1 MGIYFEKFNL
11 IKEELILPILLSL
24 NTDLNNEKLIAL
36 RKMKFLATSLF
47 ILMVLI
53 FIVSGILE
61 KTIPLFSFVKAFTEA
76 AMVGALADWFAVVA
90 LFKHPFGIPIPHT
103 AIIPK
108 SKNNIGKSLAG
119 FIETHFLNEQ
129 SIKEKIQSSN
139 PSKTAAEWLVND
151 DNRKKIIEYIR
162 SFIPEIF
169 GILKNEEIKEFLIR
183 NLKDN
188 LKNIK
193 LSGLLK
199 TILES
204 LTINNQHEKWIKTV
218 ISEVRKIIDKNKT
231 TIRDKVKEQ
240 TPWWTFGV
248 LDEKIFNKI
257 ISGINDFI
265 EDFET
270 NSDNKFRK
278 ELNQKL
284 TKLITD
290 LSDDKKLIAKVEDFK
305 NNLIENKVLTNNLSL
320 FIENLSNKLT
330 EDINS
335 KDSEILKLIDSAILK
350 FATGMKDNKTLQDKI
365 DFQIENIAVKL
376 ISKNADKIS
385 SIITERIDKWDAK
398 EISEVL
404 EVQIG
409 RDLQF
414 IRINGTLVGGVVGL
428 GIYVVSKII

>member
-11 IKEELILPILLSL
+11 IKEELILPMLLSL

-151 DNRKKIIEYIR
+151 YNRKKIIEYIR

-248 LDEKIFNKI
+248 LDEK
-257 ISGINDFI
+257 
-265 EDFET
+265 
-270 NSDNKFRK
+270 
-278 ELNQKL
+278 
-284 TKLITD
+284 
-290 LSDDKKLIAKVEDFK
+290 
-305 NNLIENKVLTNNLSL
+305 
-320 FIENLSNKLT
+320 
-330 EDINS
+330 
-335 KDSEILKLIDSAILK
+335 
-350 FATGMKDNKTLQDKI
+350 
-365 DFQIENIAVKL
+365 
-376 ISKNADKIS
+376 
-385 SIITERIDKWDAK
+385 
-398 EISEVL
+398 
-404 EVQIG
+404 
-409 RDLQF
+409 
-414 IRINGTLVGGVVGL
+414 
-428 GIYVVSKII
+428 

>member
-1 MGIYFEKFNL
+1 M
-11 IKEELILPILLSL
+11 LPSL
-24 NTDLNNEKLIAL
+24 ATDLNTEKLHAL

-47 ILMVLI
+47 ILMAII

-61 KTIPLFSFVKAFTEA
+61 KTIPSFSFVKAFSEA

-90 LFKHPFGIPIPHT
+90 LFRHPFGIPIPHT

-108 SKNNIGKSLAG
+108 SKDNIGRSLAD
-119 FIETHFLNEQ
+119 FMETHFLNEQ
-129 SIKEKIQSSN
+129 AIREKISN
-139 PSKTAAEWLVND
+139 SGPSHTAAEWLINN
-151 DNRKKIIEYIR
+151 DNRNKITESIR

-169 GILKNEEIKEFLIR
+169 GILQNEEIKLFLIN
-183 NLKDN
+183 NLKNN

-204 LTINNQHEKWIKTV
+204 LTKNNQHEKWIKTV
-218 ISEVRKIIDKNKT
+218 ISELRKIINKNKDV
-231 TIRDKVKEQ
+231 IREKVKEQ
-240 TPWWTFGV
+240 TPWWTFGA
-248 LDEKIFNKI
+248 LDEKIYNKI

-265 EDFET
+265 EDFEY

-278 ELNQKL
+278 ELNQKI
-284 TKLITD
+284 TKLITG
-290 LSDDKKLIAKVEDFK
+290 LTDDEKLIAKVEDFK
-305 NNLIENKVLTNNLSL
+305 DKMIDNEVLTNNLAL

-335 KDSEILKLIDSAILK
+335 KDSEILKLTDSAILK
-350 FATGMKDNKTLQDKI
+350 FAAGLKDNKSLQSKI
-365 DFQIENIAVKL
+365 DLHIEELAVNL

-385 SIITERIDKWDAK
+385 SIITERIEKWDSK
-398 EISEVL
+398 EISDVL

-414 IRINGTLVGGVVGL
+414 IRINGTLVGGIVGL
-428 GIYVVSKII
+428 GIYVVGRMIS

>member
-1 MGIYFEKFNL
+1 M
-11 IKEELILPILLSL
+11 LPSRT
-24 NTDLNNEKLIAL
+24 TDLNTEKLIAL

-61 KTIPLFSFVKAFTEA
+61 KTIPLFSFVKAFSEA

-108 SKNNIGKSLAG
+108 SKNSIGKSLAD
-119 FIETHFLNEQ
+119 FIETHFLSEQ
-129 SIKEKIQSSN
+129 AIRDKISTSA
-139 PSKTAAEWLVND
+139 PSKAAAEWLND
-151 DNRKKIIEYIR
+151 KDNRIKIIEYIR
-162 SFIPEIF
+162 SFIPEVF
-169 GILKNEEIKEFLIR
+169 GILQNEEIKLFLIN

-188 LKNIK
+188 FKNIK

-204 LTINNQHEKWIKTV
+204 LTKNDQHEKWIKTV
-218 ISEVRKIIDKNKT
+218 ISELRKIINKNKDV
-231 TIRDKVKEQ
+231 IRGKVKEQ
-240 TPWWTFGV
+240 TPWWTFGA
-248 LDEKIFNKI
+248 LDEKIYNKI

-265 EDFET
+265 EDFEY

-278 ELNQKL
+278 ELNQKI
-284 TKLITD
+284 TKLITG
-290 LSDDKKLIAKVEDFK
+290 LTNDKKLIEKVEDFK
-305 NNLIENKVLTNNLSL
+305 DKMIENEVLTNNLAL

-335 KDSEILKLIDSAILK
+335 KDSEILKLTDKAILK
-350 FATGMKDNKTLQDKI
+350 FAAGLKENEILQNKI
-365 DFQIENIAVKL
+365 DLQIEDIAVKL
-376 ISKNADKIS
+376 ISNNSDKIS
-385 SIITERIDKWDAK
+385 SIVTDTINKWDAN
-398 EISEVL
+398 EMSGML

-428 GIYVVSKII
+428 GIYIVGNLIS

>member
-1 MGIYFEKFNL
+1 M
-11 IKEELILPILLSL
+11 LPSRT
-24 NTDLNNEKLIAL
+24 TDLNTEKLIAL

-61 KTIPLFSFVKAFTEA
+61 KTIPLFSFVKAFSEA

-108 SKNNIGKSLAG
+108 SKNSIGKSLAD
-119 FIETHFLNEQ
+119 FIETHFLSEQ
-129 SIKEKIQSSN
+129 AIRDKISTSA
-139 PSKTAAEWLVND
+139 PSKAAAEWLND
-151 DNRKKIIEYIR
+151 KDNRIKIIEYIR
-162 SFIPEIF
+162 SFIPEVF
-169 GILKNEEIKEFLIR
+169 GILQNEEIKLFLIN

-188 LKNIK
+188 FKNIK

-204 LTINNQHEKWIKTV
+204 LTKNDQHEKWIKTV
-218 ISEVRKIIDKNKT
+218 ISELRKIINKNKDV
-231 TIRDKVKEQ
+231 IRDKVKEQ
-240 TPWWTFGV
+240 TPWWTFGA
-248 LDEKIFNKI
+248 LDEKIYNKI

-265 EDFET
+265 EDFEY

-278 ELNQKL
+278 ELNQKI
-284 TKLITD
+284 TKLITG
-290 LSDDKKLIAKVEDFK
+290 LTNDKKLIEKVEDFK
-305 NNLIENKVLTNNLSL
+305 DKMIENEVLTNNLAL

-335 KDSEILKLIDSAILK
+335 KDSEILKLTDKAILK
-350 FATGMKDNKTLQDKI
+350 FAAGLKENEILQNKI
-365 DFQIENIAVKL
+365 DLQIEDIAVKL
-376 ISKNADKIS
+376 ISNNSDKIS
-385 SIITERIDKWDAK
+385 SIVTDTINKWDAN
-398 EISEVL
+398 EMSGML

-428 GIYVVSKII
+428 GIYIVGNLIS

>member
-1 MGIYFEKFNL
+1 M
-11 IKEELILPILLSL
+11 LPSL
-24 NTDLNNEKLIAL
+24 TTDLNTEKLIAL

-61 KTIPLFSFVKAFTEA
+61 KTIPLFSFVKAFSEA

-108 SKNNIGKSLAG
+108 SKNSIGKSLAD
-119 FIETHFLNEQ
+119 FIETHFLSEQ
-129 SIKEKIQSSN
+129 AIRDKISTSA
-139 PSKTAAEWLVND
+139 PSKAAAEWLND
-151 DNRKKIIEYIR
+151 KDNRIKIIEYIR
-162 SFIPEIF
+162 SFIPEVF
-169 GILKNEEIKEFLIR
+169 GILQNEEIKLFLLN

-188 LKNIK
+188 FKNIK

-204 LTINNQHEKWIKTV
+204 LTKNDQHEKWIKTV
-218 ISEVRKIIDKNKT
+218 ISELRKIINQNKVA
-231 TIRDKVKEQ
+231 IREKVKEQ

-265 EDFET
+265 EDFEY
-270 NSDNKFRK
+270 NNDNKFRK
-278 ELNQKL
+278 ELNQKI

-290 LSDDKKLIAKVEDFK
+290 LTEDKKLIAKVEDFK
-305 NNLIENKVLTNNLSL
+305 DKLIENEVLTNNISL

-335 KDSEILKLIDSAILK
+335 KDSEILKLTDSAILK
-350 FATGMKDNKTLQDKI
+350 FATGLKKNETLQNKI
-365 DFQIENIAVKL
+365 DLQIEDIAVKV
-376 ISKNADKIS
+376 ISNNSDKIS
-385 SIITERIDKWDAK
+385 SIVTDTINKWDANDM
-398 EISEVL
+398 SGML

-414 IRINGTLVGGVVGL
+414 IRINGTLVGGVVGV
-428 GIYVVSKII
+428 GIYVVGRMIN